1 MEYIVIIVASIITII
16 LLKIGL
22 NIRIKDIKKVKEIG
36 YDKELNTIANKFPE
50 NKEICENILK
60 KLNNTDVKIE
70 EDNETKTSLYIAV
83 TNKIIIANMK
93 DTFARIQTIA
103 HECLHSIQNRTI
115 LMFNFI
121 FSNIFL
127 IYFVALIF
135 LIFFNVGD
143 NQIYILIYIFLS
155 LIYCVVRGHLENE
168 AMSKA
173 MYVAKEYMQEYQK
186 SDNNISDED
195 IKTIV
200 ENYDRINKIGIPLTD
215 FVLVSGTLIKIIL
228 LSIIAVLHW
237 NVNIHVNKKTNR
249 ANFEKILTF
258 INKKGYNEYNNRDTR
273 NVSCP
278 NQMLAA
284 TLFCGVQMHRW
295 ANVTRN
301 PTCDK

>member
-50 NKEICENILK
+50 NKEICESILK

-127 IYFVALIF
+127 IYFIVSLF
-135 LIFFNVGD
+135 LIFFNVG
-143 NQIYILIYIFLS
+143 NNLIYILIYIFLS
-155 LIYCVVRGHLENE
+155 LIYCIVRGYLENE

-200 ENYDRINKIGIPLTD
+200 KNYERINKIGIPLTC
-215 FVLVSGTLIKIIL
+215 FALVSGTLIKIVL
-228 LSIIAVLHW
+228 LSIIAVLH
-237 NVNIHVNKKTNR
+237 
-249 ANFEKILTF
+249 
-258 INKKGYNEYNNRDTR
+258 
-273 NVSCP
+273 
-278 NQMLAA
+278 
-284 TLFCGVQMHRW
+284 
-295 ANVTRN
+295 
-301 PTCDK
+301 

>member
-36 YDKELNTIANKFPE
+36 YDKGLNTIANKFSE
-50 NKEICENILK
+50 NKEICESILK

-127 IYFVALIF
+127 IYFIVSLF
-135 LIFFNVGD
+135 LIFFNVG
-143 NQIYILIYIFLS
+143 NNLIYILIYIFLS
-155 LIYCVVRGHLENE
+155 LIYCIVRGYLENE

-228 LSIIAVLHW
+228 LSIIAVLH
-237 NVNIHVNKKTNR
+237 
-249 ANFEKILTF
+249 
-258 INKKGYNEYNNRDTR
+258 
-273 NVSCP
+273 
-278 NQMLAA
+278 
-284 TLFCGVQMHRW
+284 
-295 ANVTRN
+295 
-301 PTCDK
+301 